1 VHGLR
6 SRSDALADVYRATR
20 PELDKLC
27 RPIRH
32 EPGQLGVVVEITG
45 RPMALDLIGRPEV
58 FAELLP
64 RLAKGYALQALCA
77 ATGEPNE
84 RAARRFLEAVL
95 DAARRGRPTGG
106 MGEGFAIS
114 ESGLEGSGLR
124 HGAELIALS
133 GFPATMAR

>member
-1 VHGLR
+1 
-6 SRSDALADVYRATR
+6 
-20 PELDKLC
+20 
-27 RPIRH
+27 
-32 EPGQLGVVVEITG
+32 VVEITG

-84 RAARRFLEAVL
+84 RAARGFLEAMV
-95 DAARRGRPTGG
+95 DAARRRRPTEG
-106 MGEGFAIS
+106 MGDGFTIS
-114 ESGLEGSGLR
+114 GSGLEGSGLR